1 MTEDSSAASAAP
13 WQSPTLSLDGRV
25 AIVAGAGQ
33 TPGPVIGNGRA
44 TCMLFARAGAHV
56 IALDR
61 DRASADET
69 AAMIDADGGSAEAL
83 VADVTEEAALIA
95 VVQAIVERHGRI
107 DVLQNNVG
115 VAYTGGDSP
124 LADLDEASFDRV
136 MAINLRGTVMACK
149 HVVPVMRAQ
158 GRGVITNIS
167 SIAAVV
173 DYKSVTYKTSKAGM
187 IAFSRQLALDCAP
200 DGVRVNAILP
210 GYMDTPMAV
219 DTQARRYG
227 RPREEIA
234 ATRDTWTPAQGRH
247 GQRLGRRPGVALSRL
262 RRRPLHHRRGT
273 PGGRRRHGPGRLT
286 GSSTLPLRRSRSGSS
301 GSQRKR
307 RGPRPPPQWARAG
320 AAGGHGPR
328 AVPARR

>member
-1 MTEDSSAASAAP
+1 MTDETPAASAAP
-13 WQSPTLSLDGRV
+13 LQSTTLSLEGRV
-25 AIVAGAGQ
+25 AIIVGAGQ

-44 TCMLFARAGAHV
+44 TAVLFARAGAHV
-56 IALDR
+56 VALDR
-61 DRASADET
+61 DRASAQET
-69 AAMIDADGGSAEAL
+69 VAMIEAEGGAAEAM
-83 VADVTEEAALIA
+83 VADVTEERALSVA
-95 VVQAIVERHGRI
+95 VQAIVETHGRI

-149 HVVPVMRAQ
+149 HVVPVMCAQ
-158 GRGVITNIS
+158 GSGVITNIS

-187 IAFSRQLALDCAP
+187 IAFSRQLALDCAA

-219 DTQARRYG
+219 DTQVRRTG

-234 ATRDTWTPAQGRH
+234 AVRDGWTPLRGGMGSAWDVAQASLFLASDAARFIT
-247 GQRLGRRPGVALSRL
+247 GVAL
-262 RRRPLHHRRGT
+262 PVD
-273 PGGRRRHGPGRLT
+273 GGVM
-286 GSSTLPLRRSRSGSS
+286 
-301 GSQRKR
+301 
-307 RGPRPPPQWARAG
+307 ARIG
-320 AAGGHGPR
+320 
-328 AVPARR
+328 

>member
-1 MTEDSSAASAAP
+1 MTDETPAASAAP
-13 WQSPTLSLDGRV
+13 LQSPTLSLDGRV
-25 AIVAGAGQ
+25 AIIVGAGQ
-33 TPGPVIGNGRA
+33 TPGPVVGNGRA
-44 TCMLFARAGAHV
+44 TALLFARAGAHV
-56 IALDR
+56 VALDR
-61 DRASADET
+61 DRASAGET
-69 AAMIDADGGSAEAL
+69 AAMIEAEGGSAEAM
-83 VADVTEEAALIA
+83 VADVTEERALRVA
-95 VVQAIVERHGRI
+95 VQAIMEAHGRI

-158 GRGVITNIS
+158 GSGVITNIS

-187 IAFSRQLALDCAP
+187 IAFSRQLALDCAA

-219 DTQARRYG
+219 DTQVRRTG

-234 ATRDTWTPAQGRH
+234 AVRDGWTPLRGGMGSAWDVAQASLFLASDAARFIT
-247 GQRLGRRPGVALSRL
+247 GVAL
-262 RRRPLHHRRGT
+262 PVD
-273 PGGRRRHGPGRLT
+273 GGVM
-286 GSSTLPLRRSRSGSS
+286 
-301 GSQRKR
+301 
-307 RGPRPPPQWARAG
+307 ARVG
-320 AAGGHGPR
+320 
-328 AVPARR
+328 

>member
-1 MTEDSSAASAAP
+1 MTEDTPAASAAP
-13 WQSPTLSLDGRV
+13 LQSPTLSLAGRV

-44 TCMLFARAGAHV
+44 TALLFARAGAHV

-61 DRASADET
+61 DRASAQET
-69 AAMIDADGGSAEAL
+69 VAMIAADGSGGGGGEAL
-83 VADVTEEAALIA
+83 VADVTEEPALIA
-95 VVQAIVERHGRI
+95 AVRAIVDRHGRI

-149 HVVPVMRAQ
+149 HVVPVMRGQ
-158 GRGVITNIS
+158 GSGVITNIS
-167 SIAAVV
+167 SIAAAV
-173 DYKSVTYKTSKAGM
+173 DYKSVTYKASKAGM
-187 IAFSRQLALDCAP
+187 IAFSRQLALDCAA

-219 DTQARRYG
+219 DTQARRTG

-234 ATRDTWTPAQGRH
+234 DARDRTVPLKGGMGSAWDVAQASLFLASDAARFIT
-247 GQRLGRRPGVALSRL
+247 GVAL
-262 RRRPLHHRRGT
+262 PVD
-273 PGGRRRHGPGRLT
+273 GGVM
-286 GSSTLPLRRSRSGSS
+286 
-301 GSQRKR
+301 
-307 RGPRPPPQWARAG
+307 ARVG
-320 AAGGHGPR
+320 
-328 AVPARR
+328 

>member
-1 MTEDSSAASAAP
+1 MTDETPAASAAP
-13 WQSPTLSLDGRV
+13 LESPTLSLEGRV
-25 AIVAGAGQ
+25 AIMAGAGQ
-33 TPGPVIGNGRA
+33 TPGPVVGNGRA
-44 TCMLFARAGAHV
+44 TALLFARAGAHV
-56 IALDR
+56 VALDR
-61 DRASADET
+61 DRDSAQET
-69 AAMIDADGGSAEAL
+69 AAMIEAEGGAAEAM
-83 VADVTEEAALIA
+83 VADVTDEQALSVA
-95 VVQAIVERHGRI
+95 VQAIREAHGRI

-187 IAFSRQLALDCAP
+187 IAFSRQLALDCAA

-219 DTQARRYG
+219 DTQARRHG
-227 RPREEIA
+227 KPREEIA
-234 ATRDTWTPAQGRH
+234 ALRDTWSPLRGGMGSAWDVAQASLFLASDAARFIT
-247 GQRLGRRPGVALSRL
+247 GVAL
-262 RRRPLHHRRGT
+262 PVD
-273 PGGRRRHGPGRLT
+273 GGVM
-286 GSSTLPLRRSRSGSS
+286 
-301 GSQRKR
+301 
-307 RGPRPPPQWARAG
+307 ARIG
-320 AAGGHGPR
+320 
-328 AVPARR
+328 

>member
-1 MTEDSSAASAAP
+1 MTEDSPAASAAP
-13 WQSPTLSLDGRV
+13 LQSPTLSLAGRV

-44 TCMLFARAGAHV
+44 TALLFARAGAHV

-61 DRASADET
+61 DRASAQET
-69 AAMIDADGGSAEAL
+69 VAMIAADGSGGGGGEAL
-83 VADVTEEAALIA
+83 VADVTEEPALIA
-95 VVQAIVERHGRI
+95 AVRAIVDRHGRI

-149 HVVPVMRAQ
+149 HVVPVMRGQ
-158 GRGVITNIS
+158 GSGVITNIS
-167 SIAAVV
+167 SIAAAV
-173 DYKSVTYKTSKAGM
+173 DYKSVTYKASKAGM
-187 IAFSRQLALDCAP
+187 IAFSRQLALDCAA

-219 DTQARRYG
+219 DTQARRTG

-234 ATRDTWTPAQGRH
+234 DARDRTVPLKGGMGSAWDVAQASLFLASDAARFIT
-247 GQRLGRRPGVALSRL
+247 GVAL
-262 RRRPLHHRRGT
+262 PVDGGT
-273 PGGRRRHGPGRLT
+273 M
-286 GSSTLPLRRSRSGSS
+286 
-301 GSQRKR
+301 
-307 RGPRPPPQWARAG
+307 ARIG
-320 AAGGHGPR
+320 
-328 AVPARR
+328 

>member
-1 MTEDSSAASAAP
+1 MTEDIPAASAAP

-25 AIVAGAGQ
+25 AIVVGAGQ

-44 TCMLFARAGAHV
+44 TCVLFARAGAHV

-61 DRASADET
+61 DRTSAEET
-69 AAMIDADGGSAEAL
+69 AAMIEADGGSAEAQ
-83 VADVTEEAALIA
+83 VADVTDERALIGA
-95 VVQAIVERHGRI
+95 VETIVARHGRI

-124 LADLDEASFDRV
+124 LADLDEESFDRV

-149 HVVPVMRAQ
+149 HVVPVMRGQ

-234 ATRDTWTPAQGRH
+234 ADRDTWQPLRGGMGSAWDVAQASLFLASDAGRFIT
-247 GQRLGRRPGVALSRL
+247 GVAL
-262 RRRPLHHRRGT
+262 PVD
-273 PGGRRRHGPGRLT
+273 GGVM
-286 GSSTLPLRRSRSGSS
+286 
-301 GSQRKR
+301 
-307 RGPRPPPQWARAG
+307 ARIG
-320 AAGGHGPR
+320 
-328 AVPARR
+328 

>member
-1 MTEDSSAASAAP
+1 MHSTVSPTAAMTEDTPAASAAP
-13 WQSPTLSLDGRV
+13 LQSPTLSLAGRV

-44 TCMLFARAGAHV
+44 TALLFARAGAHV

-61 DRASADET
+61 DRASAQET
-69 AAMIDADGGSAEAL
+69 VAMIAADGSGGGGGEAL
-83 VADVTEEAALIA
+83 VADVTEEPALIA
-95 VVQAIVERHGRI
+95 AVRAIVDRHGRI

-149 HVVPVMRAQ
+149 HVVPVMRGQ
-158 GRGVITNIS
+158 GSGVITNIS
-167 SIAAVV
+167 SIAAAV
-173 DYKSVTYKTSKAGM
+173 DYKSVTYKASKAGM
-187 IAFSRQLALDCAP
+187 IAFSRQLALDCAA

-219 DTQARRYG
+219 DTQARRTG

-234 ATRDTWTPAQGRH
+234 DARDRTVPLKGGMGSAWDVAQASLFLASDAARFIT
-247 GQRLGRRPGVALSRL
+247 GVAL
-262 RRRPLHHRRGT
+262 PVDGGT
-273 PGGRRRHGPGRLT
+273 M
-286 GSSTLPLRRSRSGSS
+286 
-301 GSQRKR
+301 
-307 RGPRPPPQWARAG
+307 ARIG
-320 AAGGHGPR
+320 
-328 AVPARR
+328 

>member
-1 MTEDSSAASAAP
+1 MTEDTPAASAAP
-13 WQSPTLSLDGRV
+13 LQSPTLSLAGRV

-44 TCMLFARAGAHV
+44 TALLFARAGAHV

-61 DRASADET
+61 DRASAQET
-69 AAMIDADGGSAEAL
+69 VAMIAADGSDASGGGGGEAL
-83 VADVTEEAALIA
+83 VADVTEEPALIEA
-95 VVQAIVERHGRI
+95 VRAIVDRHGRI

-149 HVVPVMRAQ
+149 HVVPVMRGQ
-158 GRGVITNIS
+158 GSGVITNIS
-167 SIAAVV
+167 SIAAAV
-173 DYKSVTYKTSKAGM
+173 DYKSVTYKASKAGM
-187 IAFSRQLALDCAP
+187 IAFSRQLALDCAA

-219 DTQARRYG
+219 DTQARRTG

-234 ATRDTWTPAQGRH
+234 DARDRTVPLKGGMGSAWDVAQASLFLASDAARFIT
-247 GQRLGRRPGVALSRL
+247 GVAL
-262 RRRPLHHRRGT
+262 PVDGGT
-273 PGGRRRHGPGRLT
+273 M
-286 GSSTLPLRRSRSGSS
+286 
-301 GSQRKR
+301 
-307 RGPRPPPQWARAG
+307 ARIG
-320 AAGGHGPR
+320 
-328 AVPARR
+328 

>member
-1 MTEDSSAASAAP
+1 MTEQPPAPSATP

-25 AIVAGAGQ
+25 AIVVGAGQ

-44 TCMLFARAGAHV
+44 TALLFARAGAQV

-61 DRASADET
+61 DRASAEET
-69 AAMIDADGGSAEAL
+69 VAMIADDGGGAEAH
-83 VADVTEEAALIA
+83 VADVTEERALLAA
-95 VVQAIVERHGRI
+95 VQAIVTRHGRI

-149 HVVPVMRAQ
+149 HVVPVMRDQ

-167 SIAAVV
+167 SIAAAV
-173 DYKSVTYKTSKAGM
+173 DYKSVTYKASKAGM
-187 IAFSRQLALDCAP
+187 IAFSRQLALDCAA

-219 DTQARRYG
+219 DTQARRSG
-227 RPREEIA
+227 RPRAEIA
-234 ATRDTWTPAQGRH
+234 AARDGWIPLRGGMGSAWDVAQASLFLASDAARFIT
-247 GQRLGRRPGVALSRL
+247 GVAL
-262 RRRPLHHRRGT
+262 PVDGGT
-273 PGGRRRHGPGRLT
+273 M
-286 GSSTLPLRRSRSGSS
+286 
-301 GSQRKR
+301 
-307 RGPRPPPQWARAG
+307 ARIG
-320 AAGGHGPR
+320 
-328 AVPARR
+328 

>member
-1 MTEDSSAASAAP
+1 MTDDIPAAIAAP
-13 WQSPTLSLDGRV
+13 WQVPTLSLEGRV

-44 TCMLFARAGAHV
+44 TALLFARAGARV

-61 DRASADET
+61 DRASAAET
-69 AAMIDADGGSAEAL
+69 VAMIEDEGGAAEAM
-83 VADVTEEAALIA
+83 VADVTQESALIA
-95 VVQAIVERHGRI
+95 AVRAIVERHGRI

-136 MAINLRGTVMACK
+136 MAINLRGTVMTCK
-149 HVVPVMRAQ
+149 HVVPIMRDQ

-167 SIAAVV
+167 SIAASV
-173 DYKSVTYKTSKAGM
+173 DYKSVTYKASKAGM
-187 IAFSRQLALDCAP
+187 IAFSRQLALDCAA

-219 DTQARRYG
+219 DTQARRHG

-234 ATRDTWTPAQGRH
+234 EARDRTVPLKGGMGSAWDVAQASLFLASDAARFIT
-247 GQRLGRRPGVALSRL
+247 GVAL
-262 RRRPLHHRRGT
+262 PVDGGT
-273 PGGRRRHGPGRLT
+273 M
-286 GSSTLPLRRSRSGSS
+286 
-301 GSQRKR
+301 
-307 RGPRPPPQWARAG
+307 ARIG
-320 AAGGHGPR
+320 
-328 AVPARR
+328 

>member
-1 MTEDSSAASAAP
+1 MTEDSPAASAAP
-13 WQSPTLSLDGRV
+13 LQSPTLSLAGRV

-44 TCMLFARAGAHV
+44 TALLFARAGAHV

-61 DRASADET
+61 DRASAQET
-69 AAMIDADGGSAEAL
+69 VAMIAADGGGGGGGEAL
-83 VADVTEEAALIA
+83 VADVTEEPALIA
-95 VVQAIVERHGRI
+95 AVRAIVDRHGRI

-149 HVVPVMRAQ
+149 HVVPVMRGQ
-158 GRGVITNIS
+158 GSGVITNIS
-167 SIAAVV
+167 SIAAAV
-173 DYKSVTYKTSKAGM
+173 DYKSVTYKASKAGM
-187 IAFSRQLALDCAP
+187 IAFSRQLALDCAA

-219 DTQARRYG
+219 DTQARRTG

-234 ATRDTWTPAQGRH
+234 DARDRTVPLKGGMGSAWDVAQASLFLASDAARFIT
-247 GQRLGRRPGVALSRL
+247 GVAL
-262 RRRPLHHRRGT
+262 PVDGGT
-273 PGGRRRHGPGRLT
+273 M
-286 GSSTLPLRRSRSGSS
+286 
-301 GSQRKR
+301 
-307 RGPRPPPQWARAG
+307 ARIG
-320 AAGGHGPR
+320 
-328 AVPARR
+328 

>member
-1 MTEDSSAASAAP
+1 MTEDSTAASAAP
-13 WQSPTLSLDGRV
+13 LQSPTLSLAGRV

-44 TCMLFARAGAHV
+44 TALLFARAGAHV

-61 DRASADET
+61 DRASAQET
-69 AAMIDADGGSAEAL
+69 VAMIAADGSGGGGGEAL
-83 VADVTEEAALIA
+83 VADVTEEPALIA
-95 VVQAIVERHGRI
+95 AVRAIVDRHGRI

-149 HVVPVMRAQ
+149 HVVPVMRGQ
-158 GRGVITNIS
+158 GSGVITNIS
-167 SIAAVV
+167 SIAAAV
-173 DYKSVTYKTSKAGM
+173 DYKSVTYKASKAGM
-187 IAFSRQLALDCAP
+187 IAFSRQLALDCAA

-219 DTQARRYG
+219 DTQARRTG

-234 ATRDTWTPAQGRH
+234 DARDRTVPLKGGMGSAWDVAQASLFLASDAARFIT
-247 GQRLGRRPGVALSRL
+247 GVAL
-262 RRRPLHHRRGT
+262 PVDGGT
-273 PGGRRRHGPGRLT
+273 M
-286 GSSTLPLRRSRSGSS
+286 
-301 GSQRKR
+301 
-307 RGPRPPPQWARAG
+307 ARIG
-320 AAGGHGPR
+320 
-328 AVPARR
+328 

>member
-1 MTEDSSAASAAP
+1 MTETANAASTEP
-13 WQSPTLSLDGRV
+13 LENPTLSLDGRV
-25 AIVAGAGQ
+25 TIVAGAGQ

-44 TCMLFARAGAHV
+44 TCVLFARAGAHV

-61 DRASADET
+61 DRASAEET
-69 AAMIDADGGSAEAL
+69 AAMIEAEGGSAEAL
-83 VADVTEEAALIA
+83 VADVTEGAALEAA
-95 VVQAIVERHGRI
+95 VRGIVERHGRI

-124 LADLDEASFDRV
+124 LDDLDEESFDRV

-149 HVVPVMRAQ
+149 HVVPVMRGQ
-158 GRGVITNIS
+158 GSGVITNIS

-210 GYMDTPMAV
+210 GYLDTPMAV

-227 RPREEIA
+227 RPREEII
-234 ATRDTWTPAQGRH
+234 ATRDTWTPLRSGRGSAWDVAQASLFLASDAARFIT
-247 GQRLGRRPGVALSRL
+247 GVAL
-262 RRRPLHHRRGT
+262 PVD
-273 PGGRRRHGPGRLT
+273 GGVM
-286 GSSTLPLRRSRSGSS
+286 
-301 GSQRKR
+301 
-307 RGPRPPPQWARAG
+307 ARIG
-320 AAGGHGPR
+320 
-328 AVPARR
+328 

>member
-1 MTEDSSAASAAP
+1 MTEDTSAASAPP

-44 TCMLFARAGAHV
+44 TCVLFARAGAHV

-69 AAMIDADGGSAEAL
+69 AAMIEADGGSAEAL

-149 HVVPVMRAQ
+149 HVVPVMRSQ
-158 GRGVITNIS
+158 GSGVITNIS

-234 ATRDTWTPAQGRH
+234 ATRDTWTPLRGGMGSAWDVAQASLFLASDAARFIT
-247 GQRLGRRPGVALSRL
+247 GVAL
-262 RRRPLHHRRGT
+262 PVD
-273 PGGRRRHGPGRLT
+273 GGVM
-286 GSSTLPLRRSRSGSS
+286 
-301 GSQRKR
+301 
-307 RGPRPPPQWARAG
+307 ARVG
-320 AAGGHGPR
+320 
-328 AVPARR
+328 